1 MTIGDQFAKVFVS
14 SMRIGF
20 DVMSGYM
27 KTLPWQNNEITEKK
41 WINRVIFLE
50 TVAGVPGFVGGMHRH
65 LSSLRNMSNDY
76 CWIHTLLEEAENERV
91 HLLIFMHMKRPSLVF
106 RTGVVVA

>member
-1 MTIGDQFAKVFVS
+1 MTIGDRFSKLFVH

-27 KTLPWQNNEITEKK
+27 KVFPWQKAEITEIK

-50 TVAGVPGFVGGMHRH
+50 TVAGVPGFVGAMHRH
-65 LSSLRNMSNDY
+65 LISLRNMSNDN

-91 HLLIFMHMKRPSLVF
+91 HLLIFLHMKRPNLLF
-106 RTGVVVA
+106 RTGVVIA

>member
-1 MTIGDQFAKVFVS
+1 MTIGDTFSKFFVH

-20 DVMSGYM
+20 DVMSGYV
-27 KTLPWQNNEITEKK
+27 KIFPWQKAEITEIK

-50 TVAGVPGFVGGMHRH
+50 TVAGVPGFVGAMHRH
-65 LSSLRNMSNDY
+65 LISLRNMSNDN

-91 HLLIFMHMKRPSLVF
+91 HLLIFLHMKRPNLIF
-106 RTGVVVA
+106 RTGVVIA